1 MSTKKVK
8 TTKNSKRE
16 TSIQQLGFMPE
27 WIVDAS
33 VGDEN
38 PFNKKYIYKKLKK
51 PLVIESNNS
60 KRKIDVYFS
69 SAEKDDL
76 NKLLNYL
83 LPKNK
88 I

>member
-1 MSTKKVK
+1 MSTKQVKV
-8 TTKNSKRE
+8 TKNPKKES
-16 TSIQQLGFMPE
+16 TNQILGFMPE
-27 WIVDAS
+27 WVEDAS
-33 VGDEN
+33 IGDEN
-38 PFNKKYIYKKLKK
+38 PINKKYIYKKLKK

-60 KRKIDVYFS
+60 KKEVDVYFS
-69 SAEKDDL
+69 SAEKEDL